1 MERLIKT
8 LDKAIADINESKES
22 LLSNSLENKSI
33 NIIIDTSEQPGLF
46 IEIENNNGFSIDIG
60 KNSTTKEGYR
70 KLRITASDII
80 NHNKI

>member
-33 NIIIDTSEQPGLF
+33 NIIIDTS
-46 IEIENNNGFSIDIG
+46 
-60 KNSTTKEGYR
+60 
-70 KLRITASDII
+70 
-80 NHNKI
+80 